1 MWFTEKR
8 YTHHSRKGTH
18 ATMKTAKAIEETL
31 RENLEKIE
39 KNTAT
44 KPKQRYLTFG
54 NVTAFALAIL
64 VIWGVLSGF
73 LSLQWRGEGG
83 AGMNWYAVSYK
94 FHTAILH
101 PLYLMSY
108 PILVLMVV
116 CVFWIADWDKDKT
129 CRTVTA
135 IGVTLAGL
143 IMVGVCTAVPLISY
157 QQSAAASCFALNTGY
172 NEATVY
178 ENNVC
183 FKEKKILVA
192 EQIIRATNV
201 EEKTKNIDGQYVEGT
216 EYFNVNGTGETLF
229 VPDNEKV
236 VFLSKNLEEISKT
249 SDGHAYYSTPLNT
262 KDPSAKKSVLTKVS
276 VQTRKTPVEN
286 NAPINDSII
295 IDGKTY
301 KYSHKIETGGPW
313 YMVDLYI
320 PEGENL
326 NG

>member
-1 MWFTEKR
+1 
-8 YTHHSRKGTH
+8 
-18 ATMKTAKAIEETL
+18 
-31 RENLEKIE
+31 
-39 KNTAT
+39 
-44 KPKQRYLTFG
+44 
-54 NVTAFALAIL
+54 
-64 VIWGVLSGF
+64 
-73 LSLQWRGEGG
+73 
-83 AGMNWYAVSYK
+83 
-94 FHTAILH
+94 
-101 PLYLMSY
+101 
-108 PILVLMVV
+108 
-116 CVFWIADWDKDKT
+116 
-129 CRTVTA
+129 
-135 IGVTLAGL
+135 
-143 IMVGVCTAVPLISY
+143 MVGVCTAVPLISY

-178 ENNVC
+178 ENGAC

-216 EYFNVNGTGETLF
+216 EYFNVNGSGETLF

-249 SDGHAYYSTPLNT
+249 SDGHAYYSAPLNT

-286 NAPINDSII
+286 NAPANDSII

>member
-1 MWFTEKR
+1 
-8 YTHHSRKGTH
+8 
-18 ATMKTAKAIEETL
+18 
-31 RENLEKIE
+31 
-39 KNTAT
+39 
-44 KPKQRYLTFG
+44 
-54 NVTAFALAIL
+54 
-64 VIWGVLSGF
+64 
-73 LSLQWRGEGG
+73 
-83 AGMNWYAVSYK
+83 MNWYAVSYK
-94 FHTAILH
+94 FHTAILN

-143 IMVGVCTAVPLISY
+143 IMAGVCTAVPLISY

-172 NEATVY
+172 NEVTVY
-178 ENNVC
+178 ENGAC

-216 EYFNVNGTGETLF
+216 EYFNVNGSGETLF

-249 SDGHAYYSTPLNT
+249 SDGHAYYSAPLNT

-276 VQTRKTPVEN
+276 VQKRKTPVEN
-286 NAPINDSII
+286 NAPANDSII

-301 KYSHKIETGGPW
+301 KYSHKIEAGEPW
-313 YMVDLYI
+313 YIVDLYI